1 MHVTMHWNAMHA
13 MHHWTHCR
21 YNLRILEEKSRQFDW
36 NHCCMWQAEKKS
48 LIAVHAKRNIHHSQT
63 GHAFACVNRI
73 LGAADVVYICI
84 SVLFSFSHCVVQVVQ
99 HHNSI
104 SFAIIISLSFGLCQT
119 HLVEEWWHREQSG
132 TNKKKNDATLDQIV
146 VMILPYTFAAI
157 LHVICTLNKLT
168 ANAWHDI
175 VLVLVLSFHFLFER
189 NTNIVFYSTFRGSPK
204 LFRLIYVF
212 CFMAVCVFCLF
223 LCRHVCV
230 SMHLAPGTKEISS
243 AVWSLLLLLL
253 LPLLLPLLH
262 RLQHVICACIPK
274 KNT

>member
-1 MHVTMHWNAMHA
+1 
-13 MHHWTHCR
+13 
-21 YNLRILEEKSRQFDW
+21 
-36 NHCCMWQAEKKS
+36 MWFKWFSITTAF
-48 LIAVHAKRNIHHSQT
+48 HSQSSSPFRS
-63 GHAFACVNRI
+63 GCARHIWWRNDDI
-73 LGAADVVYICI
+73 GN
-84 SVLFSFSHCVVQVVQ
+84 SQVP
-99 HHNSI
+99 
-104 SFAIIISLSFGLCQT
+104 T
-119 HLVEEWWHREQSG
+119 
-132 TNKKKNDATLDQIV
+132 TTKKNDATLDKIV